1 MVGDGIDDALALA
14 TADVGIAMPTG
25 VAMVFSTVS
34 VVSTSLL
41 LRRWRPAETVYDE
54 SRRATAAPRSA
65 LAPDCGRDARCN
77 R

>member
-14 TADVGIAMPTG
+14 SADVGIAMPTG

-41 LRRWRPAETVYDE
+41 LRRWRPAETVYDRSPRE
-54 SRRATAAPRSA
+54 TAATRAA
-65 LAPDCGRDARCN
+65 LAFD
-77 R
+77 